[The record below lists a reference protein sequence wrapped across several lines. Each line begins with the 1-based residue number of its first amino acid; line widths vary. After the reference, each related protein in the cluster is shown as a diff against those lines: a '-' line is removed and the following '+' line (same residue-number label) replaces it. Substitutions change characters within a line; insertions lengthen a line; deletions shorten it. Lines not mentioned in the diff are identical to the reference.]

1 MSKYE
6 KQPTIVT
13 NIGGRQWQNPMNCII
28 TLLVSNPNVVAT
40 FLVAKYAS
48 FLQPLNHLEILL
60 LCSLVSL
67 TLI

>member
-13 NIGGRQWQNPMNCII
+13 NIGGCQWQNPLNCII

-40 FLVAKYAS
+40 FLVAQYAKLPSTIES
-48 FLQPLNHLEILL
+48 FGDFAFA
-60 LCSLVSL
+60 
-67 TLI
+67 